1 MPALIMP
8 EKTDV
13 FGDLE
18 YKIIWELET
27 WKKAEESKFK
37 IILKQKEMEFLSNLS
52 EEWKKKEYE
61 KEKVFKKTE
70 SSITLISKTMKEKAT
85 ELQKR
90 EQKIV
95 LLEEELKSRI
105 NETSRQIS
113 NKEDEINQL
122 KRKLK
127 DERGNG
133 EKDKMAITLQVSCCD
148 A

>member
-70 SSITLISKTMKEKAT
+70 SSITLISKKMKEKAT

-133 EKDKMAITLQVSCCD
+133 EKDKMAITLQVS
-148 A
+148 